1 MSNGQMFPLKLFL
14 KTLRISETYPSR
26 RKDPDKVQAFS
37 PEDPLYPSS
46 PSPEAPPQ
54 EAEQGEVEGGEEVEE
69 EGEVVEGGGAV
80 PLTALPSPPRTQA

>member
-26 RKDPDKVQAFS
+26 RKDPDKAQAFS
-37 PEDPLYPSS
+37 PEDPLCPSS

-54 EAEQGEVEGGEEVEE
+54 GVEQEEVEGGEEVEE
-69 EGEVVEGGGAV
+69 EGEVVGGGGAV
-80 PLTALPSPPRTQA
+80 PLTALPPPPGNQA